1 MTIIHPIPK
10 RGKDF
15 RKPENLRPIA
25 LTPVICKLTE
35 RLINRLQHHLEHTGW
50 FHPALTGFHPN
61 LGTHDYLWLLR
72 RVINRTSRKSLP
84 DYVLALDMHKAFDN
98 VSQEG
103 ILQEL
108 AAAFPSQ
115 KAQRWIRGFL
125 AHRPICL
132 NPKQA
137 TPTTYYLDR
146 GVPQGSILGP
156 LLFNL
161 AMNRVARTL
170 EMDSAAR
177 FAFYADDI
185 VVWTEAAD
193 YDSKESMQAELQAD
207 VFSLERTLS
216 QFQLKLSPNKT
227 QFLSDDG
234 KRSTN
239 PDQVLHLN
247 IANTILESRNGT
259 IKLLGLQISSCNSP
273 TTWIR
278 HLRTTWHSTLHLIT
292 RLSNKYGGSHQDAC
306 LKLAR
311 AVAHGRLSYGFP
323 VCEFRPRHL
332 SELTILNRHL
342 IRTITG
348 LPCHTRTDVL
358 EQAVPLPPITNIVE
372 EVKLRFQKH
381 LEYMPQGRA
390 IFKWD
395 TLNSNVD
402 PAVFPKFIP
411 PWERPAIG
419 PIR

>member
-10 RGKDF
+10 RGKDS

-84 DYVLALDMHKAFDN
+84 DYILALDMHKAFDN

-137 TPTTYYLDR
+137 MPTTYYLDR

-177 FAFYADDI
+177 FAFYADDT